1 MFSQGQEPASN
12 ENLKIYDPDPDR
24 IFTLLRTGHYLSPTW
39 GGAGGRNLGE
49 VSLKTLEE
57 SRGRTTQISV
67 ENEDMSD
74 MWGQTCGGDRESH
87 QKLLGGITSVK

>member
-1 MFSQGQEPASN
+1 MG
-12 ENLKIYDPDPDR
+12 R
-24 IFTLLRTGHYLSPTW
+24 G
-39 GGAGGRNLGE
+39 GGRNLGE

-57 SRGRTTQISV
+57 SRGRTTQISS

-74 MWGQTCGGDRESH
+74 MWGQTCGGEDRESH